1 MNSSIKDIVKLE
13 VNYLNMIDQDNTD
26 NDGIGVR
33 AENNVEISEDR
44 EIAIIEL
51 DFVMKS
57 VKTKT
62 WEENKWEENK
72 DEFFNIDDNE
82 IIGKL
87 KVKYKVISELNIE
100 DNDELRFK
108 LLEIVEPYFRKEVE
122 TLLSNMKLPNY
133 ILPFRFWE
141 NEYK

>member
-1 MNSSIKDIVKLE
+1 MESSIKDIVKLE

-44 EIAIIEL
+44 KIAIIEL

-57 VKTKT
+57 VKTKL
-62 WEENKWEENK
+62 WEENK
-72 DEFFNIDDNE
+72 DELFNKDDKE

-87 KVKYKVISELNIE
+87 KVKYKVISELNIK

-141 NEYK
+141 NEHK

>member
-62 WEENKWEENK
+62 WEENEENK
-72 DEFFNIDDNE
+72 DEFFNKDDNE